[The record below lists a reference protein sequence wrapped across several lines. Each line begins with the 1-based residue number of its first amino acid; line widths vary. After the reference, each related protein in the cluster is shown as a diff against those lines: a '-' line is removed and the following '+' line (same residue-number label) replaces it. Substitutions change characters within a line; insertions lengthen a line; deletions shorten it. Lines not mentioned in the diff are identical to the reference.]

1 MPGYLTGLR
10 TAAVSAVIA
19 KRCARADASVLAV
32 CGCGFQGGM
41 HLHFLLK
48 ALPGIRK
55 VRLSDVRAGAA
66 EALAKRAK
74 EEGIFDGEIEAC
86 ATSEGCIS
94 GADVIS
100 TCTNGDEQIIDP
112 GWFKPGAFGVG
123 IEGGCAYTA
132 KALHQADKFIVDDIP
147 QAEYFQKISIGRKT
161 EKGEDCPEFPGGL
174 PPVYATI
181 GDIVAGKKSGRDSDE
196 ERIVA
201 IPIGMAICDIALGHA
216 VYQRAKERGA
226 GQKFALT

>member
-1 MPGYLTGLR
+1 VGECTNRGQY
-10 TAAVSAVIA
+10 
-19 KRCARADASVLAV
+19 D
-32 CGCGFQGGM
+32 
-41 HLHFLLK
+41 
-48 ALPGIRK
+48 
-55 VRLSDVRAGAA
+55 GAA
-66 EALAKRAK
+66 AALAKRAK
-74 EEGIFDGEIEAC
+74 DEGVFAGEIEVC
-86 ATSEGCIS
+86 ATSERCIS

-100 TCTNGDEQIIDP
+100 TCTNGDEQIIQPD
-112 GWFKPGAFGVG
+112 WFKPGAFGVG

-174 PPVYATI
+174 PPVYSTI
-181 GDIVAGKKSGRDSDE
+181 GDIVAGKKSGRDSED

-201 IPIGMAICDIALGHA
+201 IPIGMAICDIALGHV
-216 VYQRAKERGA
+216 VYQRAKACGV